1 MNYLYILVVLLTLF
15 LLFHVTLNKPQIV
28 DISYIN
34 MDKDTDRRSFME
46 TQLARLPLPFRRWP
60 GVDGSKLTTA
70 DMKAE
75 HVGSPSFAIRH
86 KSWDGKLRNT
96 GVIGC
101 WLSHKKLLQYLSSLP
116 AHDNDL
122 HLIIEDDIH
131 VPPSLLSERWSK
143 VRQQLPRDL
152 DMVYVGITNP
162 VIDYPVSK
170 DLTKLKPG
178 DGNWGTYAYA
188 VRHGSITTKILPC
201 LDFFRDPIDNQYD
214 TCFDKLNAYAVTPNI
229 LRADSEFQDKSSI
242 DKAL

>member
-1 MNYLYILVVLLTLF
+1 
-15 LLFHVTLNKPQIV
+15 
-28 DISYIN
+28 

-116 AHDNDL
+116 ARDNDL

-131 VPPSLLSERWSK
+131 VPPSLLSERWSQ

-152 DMVYVGITNP
+152 DMVYFGITNP

-170 DLTKLKPG
+170 DLAKLKPG

-188 VRHGSITTKILPC
+188 VRHGSLTTKILPC

>member
-1 MNYLYILVVLLTLF
+1 MNYLYILLIALVLF
-15 LLFHVTLNKPQIV
+15 LLYTVPLRGFELV

-34 MDKDTDRRSFME
+34 MDKDADRRAFME
-46 TQLARLPLPFRRWP
+46 SQLSQLQVPFRRWP
-60 GVDGSKLTTA
+60 GTDGSKLTT
-70 DMKAE
+70 DILRQE

-116 AHDNDL
+116 HHENAM

-131 VPPSLLSERWSK
+131 IPSNLITEHWRTLQSHI
-143 VRQQLPRDL
+143 PRNADI
-152 DMVYVGITNP
+152 VYFGITNP
-162 VIDYPVSK
+162 IVEYPVSNR
-170 DLTKLKPG
+170 LAKLKPG

-188 VRHGSITTKILPC
+188 VRHGSLLTKILPC
-201 LDFFRDPIDNQYD
+201 LEFFRDPIDNQYD
-214 TCFDKLNAYAVTPNI
+214 QCFDNLNAYAATPNI
-229 LRADSEFQDKSSI
+229 LNADSEFQEKSSI